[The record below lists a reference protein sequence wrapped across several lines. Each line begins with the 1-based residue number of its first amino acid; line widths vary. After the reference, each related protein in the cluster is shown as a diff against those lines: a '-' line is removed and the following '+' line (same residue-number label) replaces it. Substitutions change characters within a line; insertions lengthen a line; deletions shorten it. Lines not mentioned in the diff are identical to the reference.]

1 VFVEKLAVA
10 IRVLGC
16 VVLAM
21 VTGSLA
27 GTSLAD
33 GVAASRTVHRC
44 DARNVVVRSPDYA
57 DVPMACDG
65 ARDAI
70 VFLASQGLEATS
82 DVTIELVPKL
92 SKQVSAYAAGCYLES
107 EHRVLMLKYSAF
119 EKCGSWFN
127 ISANRQLYRSFV
139 AHEVAHAVAACNF
152 KIAKPSIQAKE
163 YIAFVTMFATMDPEL
178 RECVLSQSPGDGYEG
193 DWQMSTT
200 IYLLDPMRFGVQAYR
215 HFRKPENGRDYLHA
229 ILAGRALI
237 D

>member
-1 VFVEKLAVA
+1 
-10 IRVLGC
+10 
-16 VVLAM
+16 
-21 VTGSLA
+21 
-27 GTSLAD
+27 
-33 GVAASRTVHRC
+33 
-44 DARNVVVRSPDYA
+44 
-57 DVPMACDG
+57 MACDG

-70 VFLASQGLEATS
+70 RFLASQGLEATS
-82 DVTIELVPKL
+82 DVTIEIVPKL
-92 SKQVSAYAAGCYLES
+92 PSQVSASAAGCYLES
-107 EHRVLMLKYSAF
+107 EHRVLMVSYSAF

-152 KIAKPSIQAKE
+152 RIPKPSIQAKE

-178 RECVLSQSPGDGYEG
+178 RECVLSQSPGEGYEG

-215 HFRKPENGRDYLHA
+215 HCRKPENGRDYLHA
-229 ILAGRALI
+229 ILAGRALA